1 MVAEL
6 AEGMSTSESPYMRQA
21 NATIQNNRT
30 VHLPNTN
37 ASRSETTSAPPS
49 AHPPRRMVI
58 TVSIP
63 QVHILHTASLDLA
76 SLSHPSKI
84 AIVGQPLQATLR
96 VSHTRRW
103 ASTTSLVAAAN
114 LASAEDPIDFVYT
127 LDASPDQW
135 LIAGQRRVLFTATE
149 DEVKEFTIMLI
160 PLKAGNALLPS
171 LDIRPRIK
179 PKEKDEGKASEEEI
193 FNCETDYLSYGESI
207 MVVPDVS
214 SSTVGISDMSLGSPR
229 SVVWLEGVG
238 Q

>member
-1 MVAEL
+1 
-6 AEGMSTSESPYMRQA
+6 
-21 NATIQNNRT
+21 
-30 VHLPNTN
+30 
-37 ASRSETTSAPPS
+37 
-49 AHPPRRMVI
+49 
-58 TVSIP
+58 
-63 QVHILHTASLDLA
+63 
-76 SLSHPSKI
+76 
-84 AIVGQPLQATLR
+84 
-96 VSHTRRW
+96 
-103 ASTTSLVAAAN
+103 
-114 LASAEDPIDFVYT
+114 
-127 LDASPDQW
+127 
-135 LIAGQRRVLFTATE
+135 
-149 DEVKEFTIMLI
+149 MLI

>member
-1 MVAEL
+1 MHL
-6 AEGMSTSESPYMRQA
+6 TTTDTSGPE
-21 NATIQNNRT
+21 TI
-30 VHLPNTN
+30 
-37 ASRSETTSAPPS
+37 SAPPS
-49 AHPPRRMVI
+49 PHPPRRMVI

-114 LASAEDPIDFVYT
+114 LASADDPIDFVYS
-127 LDASPDQW
+127 LEASTDQW
-135 LIAGQRRVLFTATE
+135 LIAGQRRALFTVAE
-149 DEVKEFTIMLI
+149 DEIKEFTIMLI

-171 LDIRPRIK
+171 VDIRPRIK
-179 PKEKDEGKASEEEI
+179 PRENDDSKAGEEKI
-193 FNCETDYLSYGESI
+193 LNCEVDYLSYGESV

-214 SSTVGISDMSLGSPR
+214 SSTVGIGDMSLGSPR